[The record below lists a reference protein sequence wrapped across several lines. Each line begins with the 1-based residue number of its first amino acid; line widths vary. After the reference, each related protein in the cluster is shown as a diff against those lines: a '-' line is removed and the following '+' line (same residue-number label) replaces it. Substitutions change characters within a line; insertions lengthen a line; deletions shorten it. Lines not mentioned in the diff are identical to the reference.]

1 MRVSKDVD
9 VLSTYVGKAFLVRR
23 QPAPWRARAR
33 RVAEVAQFVILYVL
47 AAALSAIAITESGID
62 VSLLPLG

>member
-9 VLSTYVGKAFLVRR
+9 VLSTYVGKAFLVLR
-23 QPAPWRARAR
+23 QPAPVRARTR